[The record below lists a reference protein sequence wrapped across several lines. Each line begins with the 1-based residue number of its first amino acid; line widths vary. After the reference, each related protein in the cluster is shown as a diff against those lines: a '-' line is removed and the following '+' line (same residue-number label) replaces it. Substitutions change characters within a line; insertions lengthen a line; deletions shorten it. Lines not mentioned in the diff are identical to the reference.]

1 MHFKGSGNRIPWNV
15 LCRVMHSTGAQM
27 WCSTLASL
35 SRCYV
40 PPFLGYPVHKRISV
54 LQTMMFPWR
63 QDRKTEKQRDMGRGR
78 TPSPWDLAA
87 FPAGRKEISA
97 LLIRPTLP
105 TEIMQGF
112 PTDTSNVN
120 AKNNSVCQGQNVY
133 SLEFFHGSRPL
144 SSINLNNP
152 PPETT
157 FQFHLQKEILG
168 DK

>member
-1 MHFKGSGNRIPWNV
+1 MRFAEV
-15 LCRVMHSTGAQM
+15 THSIETQM
-27 WCSTLASL
+27 WCSTLANL
-35 SRCYV
+35 SQCYV
-40 PPFLGYPVHKRISV
+40 PPFLGYPEHELRSV

-87 FPAGRKEISA
+87 LPAGRKEISV

-112 PTDTSNVN
+112 PTDTSNFD
-120 AKNNSVCQGQNVY
+120 AKNNSVCLGQNVY
-133 SLEFFHGSRPL
+133 SLEFFHGSMPL
-144 SSINLNNP
+144 SPLNLNNS

-157 FQFHLQKEILG
+157 FQFHLQKEVLG
-168 DK
+168 EK

>member
-1 MHFKGSGNRIPWNV
+1 
-15 LCRVMHSTGAQM
+15 
-27 WCSTLASL
+27 
-35 SRCYV
+35 
-40 PPFLGYPVHKRISV
+40 
-54 LQTMMFPWR
+54 MFPWR
-63 QDRKTEKQRDMGRGR
+63 QDRKTEKQRDVGRGR

-87 FPAGRKEISA
+87 LPEDRKEISA

-112 PTDTSNVN
+112 PTDTSKFD
-120 AKNNSVCQGQNVY
+120 AKNNSVCLGQKVY

-144 SSINLNNP
+144 SPLNLNNS

-168 DK
+168 EK